1 MKKWVVM
8 VIICGLIALMFIPF
22 GRALTFTETRTDQPT
37 LHYIKLTEHT
47 DFQIIFTHSIH
58 LTDVI
63 ESYHVRPTNDFQLLS
78 MEYSDVAI
86 GMPAYAEDGQTLIY
100 EDGVYTLSY
109 DEAILQNFTLYIGD
123 VDYKLQLQ
131 YMTNIIDLK
140 EQLTRGKSY
149 LFEVKKLSFYEKLK
163 GVELYGG

>member
-1 MKKWVVM
+1 MWRLA
-8 VIICGLIALMFIPF
+8 C
-22 GRALTFTETRTDQPT
+22 
-37 LHYIKLTEHT
+37 HH
-47 DFQIIFTHSIH
+47 
-58 LTDVI
+58 
-63 ESYHVRPTNDFQLLS
+63 
-78 MEYSDVAI
+78 
-86 GMPAYAEDGQTLIY
+86 AEDGQTLIY

>member
-22 GRALTFTETRTDQPT
+22 GRALTFTETRTNRPT

-86 GMPAYAEDGQTLIY
+86 GMPPCRGW
-100 EDGVYTLSY
+100 S
-109 DEAILQNFTLYIGD
+109 N
-123 VDYKLQLQ
+123 
-131 YMTNIIDLK
+131 TNL
-140 EQLTRGKSY
+140 
-149 LFEVKKLSFYEKLK
+149 
-163 GVELYGG
+163 